1 METTQNTP
9 TGATGDDPAADDRRE
24 IAALFQAAA
33 DRALDPALSPVER
46 AARITALLKAVDDRR
61 PELTETR
68 RTDVREL
75 RQTMT
80 LAKVG
85 EAIDLSVPRVDQ
97 IAKGK

>member
-1 METTQNTP
+1 METTQHTP
-9 TGATGDDPAADDRRE
+9 AGADADPAR
-24 IAALFQAAA
+24 LFHAAA
-33 DRALDPALSPVER
+33 DRALDPATPPAER

-61 PELTETR
+61 AELAEVR

-80 LAKVG
+80 LARVG
-85 EAIDLSVPRVDQ
+85 EVIGLSVPRVDQ